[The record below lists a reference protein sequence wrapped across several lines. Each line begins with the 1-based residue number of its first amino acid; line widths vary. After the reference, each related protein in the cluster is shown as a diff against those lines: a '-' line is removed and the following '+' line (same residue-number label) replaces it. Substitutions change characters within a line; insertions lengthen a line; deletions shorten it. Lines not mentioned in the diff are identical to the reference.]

1 MACCSSRRISIKL
14 RSTHRHH
21 IYPGPQGGSVGSWS
35 FSPARGDAQALADL
49 GFIVVEIEGMGN
61 PNRSKK
67 FHDAYYANMGDN
79 TLPDQVS
86 GMKQLAQ
93 KYSFI
98 DLDRVGVYGHSGGGF
113 ATADAM
119 FRYPDFFKVGIA
131 ESGNHDNREYEGR
144 LG

>member
-1 MACCSSRRISIKL
+1 L
-14 RSTHRHH
+14 VHR
-21 IYPGPQGGSVGSWS
+21 
-35 FSPARGDAQALADL
+35 
-49 GFIVVEIEGMGN
+49 VEIEGWGN

-79 TLPDQVS
+79 RARS
-86 GMKQLAQ
+86 GERNETARA

-131 ESGNHDNREYEGR
+131 ESES
-144 LG
+144 